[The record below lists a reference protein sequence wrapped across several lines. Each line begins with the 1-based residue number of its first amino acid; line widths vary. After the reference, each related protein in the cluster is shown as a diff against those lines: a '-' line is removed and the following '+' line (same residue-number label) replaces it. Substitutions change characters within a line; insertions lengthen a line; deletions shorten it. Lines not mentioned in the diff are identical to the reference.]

1 MMNFSTLKRRF
12 SMLAIGAILLNP
24 VWTATASGTNI
35 QVGGGQRLNISRFQV
50 VHQET
55 FDSSQAP
62 ESIFWGALDVG
73 KRPNDPWAGMLT
85 KGVYAL
91 THTGQ
96 PGEARYYFRQYLD
109 HSADRGLSAYPL
121 SVEVGGTM
129 NEKISGAGL
138 LYAYDPLK
146 KHYLAFVKG
155 PGKTYA
161 IYRRNSEG
169 LRRILGGSTD
179 AVHPRKTNRLAIVP
193 EGATI
198 NFYINGTQVAALKE
212 EIPVAAGAGIL
223 AISSGMFLFDNFTIY
238 ALPQSTAPSPT
249 SGPDGTLE
257 KTQRPAEHEDK
268 IPSASSPNRE
278 IANRTKSQQKMIDA
292 YEDVLKVGM
301 TRQQVLELFGPPNWD
316 RNNRLVYLLSKRDFG
331 VDLYELVIQLGDDG
345 KVAKFR
351 EIQG

>member
-1 MMNFSTLKRRF
+1 MMNFSTVKGRL
-12 SMLAIGAILLNP
+12 SILAMGAILLNP
-24 VWTATASGTNI
+24 AWAATASGTHI
-35 QVGGGQRLNISRFQV
+35 QVGGGQRLNISRLQV
-50 VHQET
+50 IHQET
-55 FDSSQAP
+55 FDAHQAP

-85 KGVYAL
+85 KGVYTL

-96 PGEARYYFRQYLD
+96 PGNARYYFRQYLD
-109 HSADRGLSAYPL
+109 HAADRGLSAYPL
-121 SVEVGGTM
+121 SVEVSGTM

-161 IYRRNSEG
+161 IYRRDSEG
-169 LRRILGGSTD
+169 LRRILGGSTA
-179 AVHPRKTNRLAIVP
+179 AVHPRKTNRLVIVP

-223 AISSGMFLFDNFTIY
+223 AISSGMFLFDNFTVY
-238 ALPQSTAPSPT
+238 TLPQSTAPSPT
-249 SGPDGTLE
+249 SDPDYTLE
-257 KTQRPAEHEDK
+257 KTKQPTQHENKLPA
-268 IPSASSPNRE
+268 ASPPKPGTAE
-278 IANRTKSQQKMIDA
+278 RTKTQQEMVDA
-292 YEDVLKVGM
+292 YKNVLRVGM

-316 RNNRLVYLLSKRDFG
+316 RNNRLVYLLSKRDLG

-345 KVAKFR
+345 KVSKFR